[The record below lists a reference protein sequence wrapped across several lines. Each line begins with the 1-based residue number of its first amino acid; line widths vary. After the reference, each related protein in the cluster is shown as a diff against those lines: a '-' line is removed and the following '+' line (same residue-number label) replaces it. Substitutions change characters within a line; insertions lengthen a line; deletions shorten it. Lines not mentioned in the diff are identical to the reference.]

1 MNVDDL
7 ILNIKDGN
15 NVGANKQFNTVMADK
30 MTAALDAK
38 KIEIASGM
46 IQRKAEEKFFS
57 TRYLNEINNRIRRK
71 QFRSYCRTEKEWRKE
86 LLH

>member
-15 NVGANKQFNTVMADK
+15 NVKASKQFNTVMADK

-46 IQRKAEEKFFS
+46 IQRKAEQQE
-57 TRYLNEINNRIRRK
+57 E
-71 QFRSYCRTEKEWRKE
+71 E
-86 LLH
+86 

>member
-46 IQRKAEEKFFS
+46 IQRKAEEKQ
-57 TRYLNEINNRIRRK
+57 E
-71 QFRSYCRTEKEWRKE
+71 EE
-86 LLH
+86 

>member
-15 NVGANKQFNTVMADK
+15 NVKASKQFNTVMADK

-38 KIEIASGM
+38 K
-46 IQRKAEEKFFS
+46 
-57 TRYLNEINNRIRRK
+57 
-71 QFRSYCRTEKEWRKE
+71 
-86 LLH
+86 